1 MQKAINVKGRTTEN
15 PNVRILSDTLRKML
29 VEKGEESRAMVFV
42 KARATCR
49 SLAAFLDR
57 DLQTDGV
64 RASPLYG
71 KENRGGDDGNMK
83 KTFYLQIIITS
94 YLY

>member
-1 MQKAINVKGRTTEN
+1 VQKTINVKGKNTEN

-29 VEKGEESRAMVFV
+29 DDKGDDSRAMVFV

-57 DLQTDGV
+57 DLQSSGV
-64 RASPLYG
+64 KASPLYG
-71 KENRGGDDGNMK
+71 KENRGGDDGMTIL
-83 KTFYLQIIITS
+83 TFY
-94 YLY
+94 Y